1 MNSTRTL
8 MNRLLTIILLTF
20 VSLAMSAENIGRRSA
35 KQKAVTV
42 MGAEAQLELAAV
54 AEGSS
59 PAYYVFNN
67 TASAKGFVIVAGDE
81 GNNDI
86 LGYATSGK
94 FDADSLPPQLAF
106 WLACYEEQLE
116 LIRQGGAAPYRSATI
131 YPTIEPLV
139 TTHWDQQSP
148 YNKMNPMNPITNN
161 QFPTT
166 GCVATAMAQ
175 VMKYWSSDKATTDI
189 PEYSY
194 KLNSS
199 GTIYTVNVSGLPATT
214 INYSLLRNDYNSGDN
229 DASAQEVARLMAY
242 CGRAAKMAYMST
254 TASAVCRGTYLS
266 EYFGYNTNQVTESRE
281 YYSSE
286 EWDSLLYHE
295 LQASRPVIYSGA
307 RQDTSKE
314 QYGHAFIVDG
324 YKEGLFHI
332 NWGWSG
338 RYDGYFKLSE
348 CNPYGS
354 GTGAGTGR
362 DGFSF
367 RQIAVTHL
375 TPGDVESIEPRGGES
390 LEEGGLVVNGI
401 GYEGEK
407 KVGNE
412 LTLTVNTTNQGIAY
426 YNRMYLFVDDKLT
439 TGAGVWIDPGETDD
453 VLLHIEL
460 VKAGVVALKLC
471 AENDGSSVLWEESI
485 TVRTYHDPKLVF
497 GTPEIDNLQDPQYN
511 NISGPVFRATLP
523 VTNEDTDPF
532 DEQLTFI
539 LNRYVKPSVPISL
552 DPQWDGV
559 PVAEQ
564 TFDMVIPAGET
575 KEITVSFYDLSV
587 GERYWLQAKYYMYSK
602 KDYVYVRLSDTYTL
616 LPGETGI
623 GIVRCDAVAIDGN
636 EYYDLQGRR
645 VTQPRKGGL
654 YILRQQAKQ

>member
-1 MNSTRTL
+1 

-148 YNKMNPMNPITNN
+148 YNKMNPKNPITNN

-254 TASAVCRGTYLS
+254 TASAVSIVLRS
-266 EYFGYNTNQVTESRE
+266 SVIAFV
-281 YYSSE
+281 YSSSFMICILCVRAP
-286 EWDSLLYHE
+286 D
-295 LQASRPVIYSGA
+295 
-307 RQDTSKE
+307 
-314 QYGHAFIVDG
+314 VDALVG
-324 YKEGLFHI
+324 CEVHGVALDHT
-332 NWGWSG
+332 
-338 RYDGYFKLSE
+338 E
-348 CNPYGS
+348 
-354 GTGAGTGR
+354 
-362 DGFSF
+362 
-367 RQIAVTHL
+367 
-375 TPGDVESIEPRGGES
+375 
-390 LEEGGLVVNGI
+390 LVVDWF
-401 GYEGEK
+401 EHLR
-407 KVGNE
+407 VH
-412 LTLTVNTTNQGIAY
+412 VNAQVVQ
-426 YNRMYLFVDDKLT
+426 RM
-439 TGAGVWIDPGETDD
+439 GV
-453 VLLHIEL
+453 
-460 VKAGVVALKLC
+460 
-471 AENDGSSVLWEESI
+471 
-485 TVRTYHDPKLVF
+485 
-497 GTPEIDNLQDPQYN
+497 
-511 NISGPVFRATLP
+511 
-523 VTNEDTDPF
+523 
-532 DEQLTFI
+532 
-539 LNRYVKPSVPISL
+539 
-552 DPQWDGV
+552 
-559 PVAEQ
+559 
-564 TFDMVIPAGET
+564 
-575 KEITVSFYDLSV
+575 
-587 GERYWLQAKYYMYSK
+587 
-602 KDYVYVRLSDTYTL
+602 
-616 LPGETGI
+616 
-623 GIVRCDAVAIDGN
+623 
-636 EYYDLQGRR
+636 
-645 VTQPRKGGL
+645 
-654 YILRQQAKQ
+654 